1 MAGLTA
7 WLLYKHV
14 FGLVSALIILPI
26 YKKSY
31 QKAQIEKRKKELLI
45 QFKEAMQSV
54 SAAVLSGFS
63 IENAWRE
70 AEKEIETMYG
80 KDAYMTVELK
90 QMNAAV
96 RTNQQIEQLLYQFAL
111 RSTCEDILNF
121 AEVFQFAKRSGG
133 NFGKIIQNTINRI
146 SEKIE
151 VEKEIQTVISGKKM
165 EQRVMNVVPI
175 FLLCY
180 LNLTSKEF
188 LTPLYGN
195 LFGACVMTL
204 AFLAYMGALILS
216 QKLMDVKL

>member
-7 WLLYKHV
+7 WLLYKHI
-14 FGLVSALIILPI
+14 FGLLSALIILPI

-31 QKAQIEKRKKELLI
+31 QKVQIEKRKKELLI

-54 SAAVLSGFS
+54 SVAVLSGFS

-70 AEKEIETMYG
+70 AEKEIEIMYG

-96 RTNQQIEQLLYQFAL
+96 HTNQPIEQLLYQFAL
-111 RSTCEDILNF
+111 RSACEDILNF

-146 SEKIE
+146 SEKME

-165 EQRVMNVVPI
+165 EQRVMNVMPI

-188 LTPLYGN
+188 LAPLYGN

-204 AFLAYMGALILS
+204 AFFAYMGALILS
-216 QKLMDVKL
+216 QKLMDIKL